1 MGGVRGFAASCALQL
16 PRAPYACPCAL
27 TKKVVTLLL
36 QGLEGGWDFRG
47 TWQDTFLCARLPG
60 YVCGSR
66 RARRVEGLQS
76 DLLYTPWL

>member
-1 MGGVRGFAASCALQL
+1 
-16 PRAPYACPCAL
+16 
-27 TKKVVTLLL
+27 VVTLLL